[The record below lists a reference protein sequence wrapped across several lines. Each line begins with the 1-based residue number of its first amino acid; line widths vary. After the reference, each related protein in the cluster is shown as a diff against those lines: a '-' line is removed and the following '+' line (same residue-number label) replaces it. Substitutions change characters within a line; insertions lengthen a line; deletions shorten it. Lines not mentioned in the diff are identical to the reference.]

1 MKLKQQF
8 QTFRKIWKFNAVFI
22 FLAGIAAM
30 TVVSRAADSFMV
42 PYASVASPEAKKL
55 KYPLEIQGRIAPKEN
70 LAICCPKGLQIAQVH
85 VQVSDTVEKGSLLF
99 TVDLGSLQ
107 GSIAQAEQEL
117 QKLELQIKDL
127 TRAWQRQASQH
138 SLDLK
143 RAKEDYN
150 DTLKETE
157 AAVNAALLELE
168 HAKAELSLHAS
179 QKPEETASQQRA
191 NSSQNPQSPS
201 ATPDSALPMEN
212 PMDAWAAKQ
221 AELEQVCLEKQKLYE
236 EAATSRKKA
245 LKAAARQVED
255 ASLPLDKDSAAD
267 LLQIEQAS
275 LNLTL
280 QELKELRKAGGKVY
294 AESSGQVLECPISTG
309 SFTSLEPAIILA
321 DFSHPFQFE
330 GALAEASL
338 FGTETP
344 AIEEGMEG
352 SLKAGEGE
360 ISLEHVKISR
370 ISQGEAGTCQVSAD
384 LAPHGTLQPGEAVLS
399 LETES
404 QDYPCCIPLSAL
416 YSRESGD
423 FVIRVQESPSILGIQ
438 PIAEYVPV
446 EVLEKNSQYA
456 AVEGALSPSDCIIV
470 SASKAIKEGDR
481 IRITKD

>member
-117 QKLELQIKDL
+117 QKLKLQIKDL

-236 EAATSRKKA
+236 EAAISRKKA

-338 FGTETP
+338 FGTET

-352 SLKAGEGE
+352 SLKAGEGK

-470 SASKAIKEGDR
+470 TASKAIKEGDR